1 MSTPLLPLSTRATR
15 SPRLT
20 LDSYLTDGVRLL
32 RVVESGRGA
41 CTSLEDCYT
50 LEIHPYSPGE
60 LARLRLR
67 PVSRATLS

>member
-1 MSTPLLPLSTRATR
+1 MSAPLLSLSARAIR

-20 LDSYLTDGVRLL
+20 ADSYLTDGVRLL

-41 CTSLEDCYT
+41 STSLEDCYT
-50 LEIHPYSPGE
+50 LETRPYLPGE

-67 PVSRATLS
+67 PVSRATLD

>member
-1 MSTPLLPLSTRATR
+1 MSTPLLPLSTRAIR

-20 LDSYLTDGVRLL
+20 VDSYVTDGVRLL

-41 CTSLEDCYT
+41 STSLEDCYT
-50 LEIHPYSPGE
+50 LEIRPYSPGE

-67 PVSRATLS
+67 PVSQAALN